1 MPQADDTVTTALT
14 VLNGPDKGLE
24 RTFEGTAT
32 IGRGGGN
39 TFKLT
44 DGFVSNF
51 HGEVF
56 IKGGEVFYRDLR
68 SRHGSLV
75 CVDNVSFH
83 LHDRNEASIIKLTE
97 GSDIQIGTT
106 LIRVHVLTGQR
117 RSQRVG
123 VTTDEEG
130 FDDLKGMRETLITS
144 SHRPISSLTQ
154 RISTQDE
161 RLAVIFKL
169 ASQLN
174 GLTSLDAIM
183 DLIIDAIF
191 DAFPAANF
199 FAMTMLD
206 DNEEIEQS
214 TTHITHHRPGSEG
227 ESEEPIISR
236 SILKRVV
243 ETRESV
249 LFVRDTMGEQL
260 SQSIIDARITACL
273 CAPLI
278 GQNSLLGV
286 IETDTRG
293 QGSLFSKKDL
303 DLFSVVASLAAFA
316 LERASLSD
324 NIVEMFE
331 SFVYA
336 SVTAIEARDPTTAGH
351 SERVTEYTLALA
363 QAAHEAEQGVAA
375 STSFS
380 EDEFRELRYATL
392 LHDFGKIAVSE
403 FTIGKEARLPPMHM
417 NLIAQRFETI
427 KSLTWSQALERLTA
441 EHASRGTPL
450 TPELLQAARA
460 RHDAFSEELDA
471 ELTWLVAS
479 SRMGYL
485 DDSSL
490 ERVRALGAR
499 TYAGPDGEAHAYL
512 DRHEIENLTIRRGTL
527 NDDEWAEMRSHSA
540 YSRDYL
546 ERIPWSSELRNIP
559 YIAGAH
565 HEKLDGSGY
574 PDGLTADQL
583 PTQVRMMTIADIFD
597 ALTAND
603 RPYRKAATVERAVSI
618 LREEASMGKLDHG
631 LVELFVDVVI
641 PRIKH
646 HIPSLKRQLEDTNS

>member
-1 MPQADDTVTTALT
+1 MPQVDDTVTTALT

-24 RTFEGTAT
+24 RTFEGIAT

-56 IKGGEVFYRDLR
+56 IKGAEVFYRDLR

-83 LHDRNEASIIKLTE
+83 LHDREDASIIKLTE

-106 LIRVHVLTGQR
+106 LIRVHILTGERRIQR
-117 RSQRVG
+117 SG
-123 VTTDEEG
+123 VSSGEG
-130 FDDLKGMRETLITS
+130 FDDIKGMRETLITS
-144 SHRPISSLTQ
+144 SHRPISSITQ
-154 RISTQDE
+154 RISVHDE
-161 RLAVIFKL
+161 RLNVLFKL

-174 GLTSLDAIM
+174 GLTSLDDIL
-183 DLIIDAIF
+183 DLIVDAIF
-191 DAFPAANF
+191 EAFPAANF

-206 DNEEIEQS
+206 DNEQLDQARTHMTRRRAGSQS
-214 TTHITHHRPGSEG
+214 D
-227 ESEEPIISR
+227 SEEPIISR

-260 SQSIIDARITACL
+260 TQSIIDARITACL

-278 GQNSLLGV
+278 GQSSLLGV
-286 IETDTRG
+286 IEADTRG

-351 SERVTEYTLALA
+351 SERVTVYTLALA
-363 QAAHEAEQGVAA
+363 QAAHEASEGPNAPV
-375 STSFS
+375 SFS

-403 FTIGKEARLPPMHM
+403 FVIGKEARLPPMHM
-417 NLIAQRFETI
+417 SLIAQRFQTI
-427 KSLTWSQALERLTA
+427 KSLRWSQELEQLALSHTGGA
-441 EHASRGTPL
+441 APL
-450 TPELLQAARA
+450 TPELFEAARLEHA
-460 RHDAFSEELDA
+460 AFCDALDA
-471 ELTWLVAS
+471 DLAWLTLS
-479 SRMGYL
+479 SRAGYL
-485 DDSSL
+485 ADDAL
-490 ERVRALGAR
+490 ARVRALGAR
-499 TYAGPDGEAHAYL
+499 TYVDAAGDTHDYL
-512 DRHEIENLTIRRGTL
+512 DAAEIENLSIRRGTL

-546 ERIPWSSELRNIP
+546 ERIPWSGQLRNIP

-574 PDGLTADQL
+574 PDGLTAEQL

-618 LREEASMGKLDHG
+618 LREEASTGKLDGG

-641 PRIKH
+641 PRIRH
-646 HIPSLKRQLEDTNS
+646 HIPSLQRQHDETLA